1 MSDNGQPATANG
13 ASGVTGT
20 TYQEID
26 GWLMIPACW
35 QPVLRVA
42 ANIYLT
48 YQTVMLFT
56 TLTTAHMR
64 ITPAS
69 QDYIAILLVITVGIA
84 VAWAICA
91 YFAWSINPRFPKA
104 YIWTSIADVV
114 SSLLLMWAGYTLR
127 NIPPEPDVGIL
138 AAAVIWIPYM
148 LVSKRVKA
156 TFNGVP
162 MPPRTTR

>member
-1 MSDNGQPATANG
+1 MSDNQQPATVSG

-20 TYQEID
+20 TYHQID
-26 GWLMIPACW
+26 GWLIIPAYW
-35 QPVLRVA
+35 QPALRIA
-42 ANIYLT
+42 ADIYLT
-48 YQTVMLFT
+48 YQTVMLYA

-69 QDYIAILLVITVGIA
+69 QAYTAILLAITIGIA

-91 YFAWSINPRFPKA
+91 YLAWSIRPVFPKA
-104 YIWTSIADVV
+104 YIWTSTADVV
-114 SSLLLMWAGYTLR
+114 SSLLLMGAGYTLR
-127 NIPPEPDVGIL
+127 DIPPEPDVGIL

-156 TFNGVP
+156 TFDGVP
-162 MPPRTTR
+162 MPPTTTR